1 MHSVLDDAPFDSLEM
16 IDKFLIQLKNN
27 DDSSIFKFFETK
39 PELKTIK
46 YWIEFINNYLT
57 YFIS

>member
-1 MHSVLDDAPFDSLEM
+1 MVLFDSLGI
-16 IDKFLIQLKNN
+16 IDKFLIQLKDA
-27 DDSSIFKFFETK
+27 DDSNILEYFEAK